1 MSIAIMFIIRGLL
14 FVDRVSINS
23 SQSAVPVYPRF
34 LPGFSPDVNLKAT
47 EAFLLGSV
55 KLISANLVFPSKGEY
70 AIREPMS
77 KFHTTE
83 SAAEYL
89 GVTASRIRQLI
100 LGHRLKSEK
109 HGRDHLIQE
118 SALQEYLTQGKRKPG
133 RKPNK

>member
-1 MSIAIMFIIRGLL
+1 MG
-14 FVDRVSINS
+14 
-23 SQSAVPVYPRF
+23 
-34 LPGFSPDVNLKAT
+34 
-47 EAFLLGSV
+47 AFLQGSV
-55 KLISANLVFPSKGEY
+55 KPIFANLVFLSKREY
-70 AIREPMS
+70 AVDQPMGT
-77 KFHTTE
+77 FHTTE